1 VWGKR
6 VGETARMYLE
16 KRRKRWYAIHE
27 IPEDVRKALGCGKQ
41 FFKSLETEDKT
52 MAKRRAALLEVR
64 WLHEIE
70 TARKG
75 GTLDHVERD
84 ALYWRKVLADTPEDQ
99 REVVIGLIADEAQDR
114 VEAVLDREGIVDERD
129 PRAAELTVY
138 DEAGRFFGI
147 ATGKI
152 VRLTE
157 HLDEW
162 IATLDNEAKTKDMK
176 RSTIQRFAEKFP
188 YVTDVRGKEVQRW
201 VNALATEEEKKAKTI
216 RRILSE
222 IRGYW
227 AYLVSIEVVQSDH
240 QPFTQLR
247 LPKANGSKVGSE
259 SWVPFTS
266 ADVVRLLQAAEA
278 RKDDTLADLIR
289 IAMWTGGRIESLCAL
304 KVNEVGDGFFD
315 ILHDK
320 SEAGRRTVPIH
331 SKLRPTMDR
340 LLKNAKV
347 DGYVL
352 PGLTENKY
360 GDRSDAIG
368 KRFGRLKTTLGFTE
382 QHVFHSIRK
391 TVATLL
397 ENAGVPEN
405 VAADIIG
412 HDKPTMTYGL
422 YSGGASLE
430 VKRHALEKIDYP
442 EGEPDR

>member
-1 VWGKR
+1 
-6 VGETARMYLE
+6 MYLE

-27 IPEDVRKALGCGKQ
+27 IPEDVREALGRGKQ
-41 FFKSLETEDKT
+41 FFKSLEVEDKT
-52 MAKRRAALLEVR
+52 LAKRRAALLEVR
-64 WLHEIE
+64 WLSEIE
-70 TARKG
+70 AARK
-75 GTLDHVERD
+75 GTLDHIEKD
-84 ALYWRKVLADTPEDQ
+84 AIYWRRVLEETPEDQ
-99 REVVIGLIADEAQDR
+99 REIVLGLIADEARDRIEMAMKRQD
-114 VEAVLDREGIVDERD
+114 IKDERD
-129 PRAAELTVY
+129 PRSDDIPEFAE
-138 DEAGRFFGI
+138 AQRFFDI
-147 ATGKI
+147 ATGKM

-157 HLDEW
+157 HLEEW
-162 IATLDNEAKTKDMK
+162 LATLENEPKTKDMK
-176 RSTIQRFAEKFP
+176 RSTIERFAEKFP
-188 YVTDVRGKEVQRW
+188 YITDVRGKEAQRW
-201 VNALATEEEKKAKTI
+201 VNALAAEEEKRPKTI

-222 IRGYW
+222 LRGYW
-227 AYLVSIEVVQSDH
+227 AYLVSIEVVPNDH
-240 QPFTQLR
+240 QPFIQLQV
-247 LPKANGSKVGSE
+247 PKGNGRKAGSE
-259 SWVPFTS
+259 SWVPFSPT
-266 ADVVRLLQAAEA
+266 DVVRLLHAAEA

-289 IAMWTGGRIESLCAL
+289 LAMWTGGRIESLCAL
-304 KVNEVGDGFFD
+304 KAHEVGDGFFD

-331 SKLRPTMDR
+331 SKLKPTMDR
-340 LLKNAKV
+340 LLKNAKA

-368 KRFGRLKTTLGFTE
+368 KRFGRLKTALGFTE

-430 VKRHALEKIDYP
+430 VKREALEKISYP
-442 EGEPDR
+442 EKEPRA

>member
-1 VWGKR
+1 
-6 VGETARMYLE
+6 MYLE

-27 IPEDVRKALGCGKQ
+27 IPEDVRDTLGRGKQ
-41 FFKSLETEDKT
+41 FFKSLETEDKV

-75 GTLDHVERD
+75 GVLDHVEKD
-84 ALYWRKVLADTPEDQ
+84 ALYWRKVLADTPEEQ
-99 REVVIGLIADEAQDR
+99 REIVLGLIADEAQER
-114 VEAVLDREGIVDERD
+114 VEAALTREGILDERD
-129 PRAAELTVY
+129 PRAEELPAY
-138 DEAGRFFGI
+138 DEARRFYGI

-152 VRLTE
+152 VHLVE
-157 HLDEW
+157 HLEEW
-162 IATLDNEAKTKDMK
+162 LATLDNEAKTKDMK
-176 RSTIQRFAEKFP
+176 RSTVQRFAEKFP
-188 YVTDVRGKEVQRW
+188 YVADVRGKPVQLW
-201 VNALATEEEKKAKTI
+201 VNSLAAQEGKKAKTI

-222 IRGYW
+222 LRGYW
-227 AYLVSIEVVQSDH
+227 AYLVSIEVAPNDH
-240 QPFTQLR
+240 QPFIQLQV
-247 LPKANGSKVGSE
+247 PKANGRKAGSE
-259 SWVPFTS
+259 SWVPFTPT
-266 ADVVRLLQAAEA
+266 DVVRLLKAAEA

-289 IAMWTGGRIESLCAL
+289 LAMWTGGRIQSLCAL
-304 KVNEVGDGFFD
+304 KVEEVGDGFFD

-331 SKLRPTMDR
+331 SKLKPTMDR
-340 LLKNAKV
+340 LLKNAKA

-368 KRFGRLKTTLGFTE
+368 KRFGRLKTVLGFSE

-430 VKRHALEKIDYP
+430 VKRLALERIDYP
-442 EGEPDR
+442 V

>member
-1 VWGKR
+1 
-6 VGETARMYLE
+6 MYLE

-99 REVVIGLIADEAQDR
+99 REIVIGLIADEAQDR
-114 VEAVLDREGIVDERD
+114 VETALAREGIWDERD
-129 PRAAELTVY
+129 PRAADLPVY
-138 DEAGRFFGI
+138 DEAGRFYGI

-162 IATLDNEAKTKDMK
+162 LATLDNEAKTKDMK

-188 YVTDVRGKEVQRW
+188 YVTDVRGKPVQLW
-201 VNALATEEEKKAKTI
+201 VNALAAQEGKKAKTI

-222 IRGYW
+222 LRGYW

-240 QPFTQLR
+240 QPFIQLQV
-247 LPKANGSKVGSE
+247 PKANGSKVGSE
-259 SWVPFTS
+259 SWVPFS
-266 ADVVRLLQAAEA
+266 PADVVRLLQAAEA

-331 SKLRPTMDR
+331 SKLKPTMDR
-340 LLKNAKV
+340 LLKNAKA

-368 KRFGRLKTTLGFTE
+368 KRFGRLKTALGFTE

-430 VKRHALEKIDYP
+430 VKRQALEKIDYP
-442 EGEPDR
+442 V